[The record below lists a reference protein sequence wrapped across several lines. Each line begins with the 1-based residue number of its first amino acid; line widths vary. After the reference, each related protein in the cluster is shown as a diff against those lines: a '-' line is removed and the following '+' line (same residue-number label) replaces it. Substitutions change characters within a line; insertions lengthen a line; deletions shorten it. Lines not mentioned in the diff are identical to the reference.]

1 MDIPLGWQLFI
12 QVILIAVNAIFASAE
27 IAIVS
32 MNELKLEKLAE
43 DGNRRAKRLRKLTG
57 KAGGLSR
64 YHSDRHYPVRLFGQR
79 LCGGQLFR
87 VIVRW
92 LVDDLGVQIKESTL
106 NTIAVIVITIILSY
120 VTLVFGELVPKRW
133 Q

>member
-43 DGNRRAKRLRKLTG
+43 DGRDASFIALYYG
-57 KAGGLSR
+57 EDVSEEDAQAAGARFQTVCPNAEISVL
-64 YHSDRHYPVRLFGQR
+64 P
-79 LCGGQLFR
+79 GGQP
-87 VIVRW
+87 VYYY
-92 LVDDLGVQIKESTL
+92 
-106 NTIAVIVITIILSY
+106 IIS
-120 VTLVFGELVPKRW
+120 FE
-133 Q
+133 

>member
-43 DGNRRAKRLRKLTG
+43 EG
-57 KAGGLSR
+57 KDASFISLYYGEDVTEEAAQAAGTRFQAVCPNAEISVL
-64 YHSDRHYPVRLFGQR
+64 P
-79 LCGGQLFR
+79 GGQP
-87 VIVRW
+87 VYYY
-92 LVDDLGVQIKESTL
+92 
-106 NTIAVIVITIILSY
+106 IIS
-120 VTLVFGELVPKRW
+120 FE
-133 Q
+133 

>member
-43 DGNRRAKRLRKLTG
+43 DGNRRANRCV
-57 KAGGLSR
+57 S
-64 YHSDRHYPVRLFGQR
+64 
-79 LCGGQLFR
+79 
-87 VIVRW
+87 
-92 LVDDLGVQIKESTL
+92 
-106 NTIAVIVITIILSY
+106 
-120 VTLVFGELVPKRW
+120 
-133 Q
+133 

>member
-12 QVILIAVNAIFASAE
+12 QVILIAVNAVFASAE

-43 DGNRRAKRLRKLTG
+43 EGKNASFIALYYGEDVSEADG

-64 YHSDRHYPVRLFGQR
+64 HHSDRHYPVRLFGQR
-79 LCGGQLFR
+79 LCGGQLLR
-87 VIVRW
+87 CDCA
-92 LVDDLGVQIKESTL
+92 LVG
-106 NTIAVIVITIILSY
+106 
-120 VTLVFGELVPKRW
+120 G
-133 Q
+133 

>member
-43 DGNRRAKRLRKLTG
+43 EG
-57 KAGGLSR
+57 KDSSFISLYYGEDVTEDAAQAAGARFQAACPDAEISVLS
-64 YHSDRHYPVRLFGQR
+64 
-79 LCGGQLFR
+79 GGQP
-87 VIVRW
+87 VYYY
-92 LVDDLGVQIKESTL
+92 
-106 NTIAVIVITIILSY
+106 IIS
-120 VTLVFGELVPKRW
+120 FE
-133 Q
+133 